1 MIWQVREY
9 MKKNPDFEFNM
20 FMFIMVYVMLI
31 FFRCAVEE
39 SHGYSYEVQL
49 MFSGILYLWIC
60 HQFWIRR
67 VSIRAFIGPL
77 KFRVGKTPGYL
88 LIDILFTIA
97 ALMAGAYVISFFNPS
112 GVVEYLNERRELTFF
127 NAVLVA
133 PVVEEVFCRGI
144 LINMGG
150 KKVGRAL
157 ILSTVF
163 FAMMHGAVGP
173 IQLFGGYILGYLYI
187 KSGSLLLSIFY
198 HMAYN
203 GVVILIDVMGP
214 VSDGLLTLEEI
225 RGVGLYE
232 VIFFL
237 ALMPVM
243 IYIVRK
249 TWRDLKGIEKAPYE
263 KNFEREVYQG
273 KDRNLENKTIYYK

>member
-1 MIWQVREY
+1 
-9 MKKNPDFEFNM
+9 MKKNPNFEFNM
-20 FMFIMVYVMLI
+20 FMFIMVYLMLI
-31 FFRCAVEE
+31 LFSCAVEE
-39 SHGYSYEVQL
+39 SRGYSYGVQL
-49 MFSGILYLWIC
+49 MFSGILYLWVG

-67 VSIRAFIGPL
+67 VSIRSFIGPL
-77 KFRVGKTPGYL
+77 KFKVGKAPGYL
-88 LIDILFTIA
+88 LIDIIFTIVT
-97 ALMAGAYVISFFNPS
+97 LMAGAYVVSFFDPS
-112 GVVEYLNERRELTFF
+112 GVVEYLNEGRESTLFKGI
-127 NAVLVA
+127 LLA
-133 PVVEEVFCRGI
+133 PFVEEIFCRGI
-144 LINMGG
+144 IINMGRKSI
-150 KKVGRAL
+150 KKTL
-157 ILSTVF
+157 IFSTVF

-214 VSDGLLTLEEI
+214 VSDGPLTLEQI
-225 RGVGLYE
+225 RGVGLYG

-273 KDRNLENKTIYYK
+273 KDRNLENKRIYYK